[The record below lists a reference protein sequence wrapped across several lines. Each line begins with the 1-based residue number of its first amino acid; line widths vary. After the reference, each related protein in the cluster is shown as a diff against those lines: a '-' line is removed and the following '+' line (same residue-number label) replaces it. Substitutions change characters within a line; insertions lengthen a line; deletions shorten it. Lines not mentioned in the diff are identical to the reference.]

1 MARATQTVTVTR
13 TRKRKT
19 ASNDDTM
26 ICNVCH
32 GTGRQ
37 KKPSRKK

>member
-1 MARATQTVTVTR
+1 MAKQKVTIVTT

-19 ASNDDTM
+19 SSNNDDTM

>member
-32 GTGRQ
+32 GTRRQ

>member
-1 MARATQTVTVTR
+1 MAKQKVTIVTT

-19 ASNDDTM
+19 SSNNDDTM
-26 ICNVCH
+26 ICNVCN